1 MKLWEVGNQNWELY
15 IWKDLKTR
23 ETKGLSFS
31 SEGKKKKGLQESKPQ
46 DYNSLFLHP
55 HSWETPDLESNRSII
70 PQAVIL
76 MRRKAEANEK
86 LLWRD
91 RCSHIPKYHGIFTEK
106 KKITSPANNEFTTKN
121 VKALEWTIQ
130 PVQVCTHNKH
140 YSRTSY
146 IQREINRDVIKEIHI
161 KWLKTRKEAIKS

>member
-1 MKLWEVGNQNWELY
+1 MKLWEVGSQNWELY

-31 SEGKKKKGLQESKPQ
+31 SEGKKKKALQESKPQ

-76 MRRKAEANEK
+76 MRQKAEANEK

-91 RCSHIPKYHGIFTEK
+91 RCFHIPKYHGIFTEK
-106 KKITSPANNEFTTKN
+106 KKKLQALLIMSSQPKMSKPLSEQSNLFRSAHTTN
-121 VKALEWTIQ
+121 TILELHI
-130 PVQVCTHNKH
+130 
-140 YSRTSY
+140 Y
-146 IQREINRDVIKEIHI
+146 RER
-161 KWLKTRKEAIKS
+161 